1 MPKDFDLLDMDYVN
15 TASTTDC
22 TGLIPAAPVSKA
34 EMEAYE
40 ELIYL
45 YTEKYKESGSDY
57 HFNKINKYLSIL
69 SKDKYYD
76 KCKGKLKEKLNEIS
90 KKHLALV
97 KLV

>member
-40 ELIYL
+40 ELYPYL
-45 YTEKYKESGSDY
+45 PSAVTEEKKKKQDKRKTE
-57 HFNKINKYLSIL
+57 NEEKI
-69 SKDKYYD
+69 
-76 KCKGKLKEKLNEIS
+76 E
-90 KKHLALV
+90 
-97 KLV
+97 

>member
-40 ELIYL
+40 EIYPYL
-45 YTEKYKESGSDY
+45 PSAVTEEKMKKQAKRKTE
-57 HFNKINKYLSIL
+57 NEEKI
-69 SKDKYYD
+69 
-76 KCKGKLKEKLNEIS
+76 E
-90 KKHLALV
+90 
-97 KLV
+97 

>member
-40 ELIYL
+40 ELYPYL
-45 YTEKYKESGSDY
+45 PSAVTKEEMKKQVKGNTQNEEKIE
-57 HFNKINKYLSIL
+57 
-69 SKDKYYD
+69 
-76 KCKGKLKEKLNEIS
+76 
-90 KKHLALV
+90 
-97 KLV
+97 

>member
-40 ELIYL
+40 ELYPYL
-45 YTEKYKESGSDY
+45 PSAVTEEKMMNVRSLFARWYCDQTVWGTSG
-57 HFNKINKYLSIL
+57 NKVCI
-69 SKDKYYD
+69 
-76 KCKGKLKEKLNEIS
+76 
-90 KKHLALV
+90 
-97 KLV
+97 